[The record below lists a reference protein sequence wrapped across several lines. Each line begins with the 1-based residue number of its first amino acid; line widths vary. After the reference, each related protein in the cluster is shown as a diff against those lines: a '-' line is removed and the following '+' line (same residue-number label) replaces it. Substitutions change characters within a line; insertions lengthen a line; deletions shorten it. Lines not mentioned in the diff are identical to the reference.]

1 MRISHSFV
9 VPVDVD
15 SAWDVLLDVER
26 IAPCMPGAA
35 LNSFDGDAFTGTVAV
50 KLGAM
55 AMRYAG
61 TGQFVERDAGAR
73 RVVFEASGRETKGS
87 GTAKATVTATLHPDG
102 NRTRVDVDTDLAVAG
117 RAAQFGRSIMNDVAG
132 KLLDQFATSLSAS
145 MTTPEPAA
153 PVTTLPVDTL
163 AAAPAANPEPIDLAA
178 LGREVLLRR
187 TALPL
192 ALIAAI
198 VLVTAVLR
206 RRGRH

>member
-55 AMRYAG
+55 AMKYAG
-61 TGQFVERDAGAR
+61 SGQFVERDPGAR

-87 GTAKATVTATLHPDG
+87 GTAKATVTATLHPEG
-102 NRTRVDVDTDLAVAG
+102 NTTRVDVDTDLAVAG

-132 KLLDQFATSLSAS
+132 TLLDRFATSLSAH

-153 PVTTLPVDTL
+153 PVTAATPP
-163 AAAPAANPEPIDLAA
+163 AAPAANPEPIDLAA
-178 LGREVLLRR
+178 LGRQVLLRR
-187 TALPL
+187 AALPL
-192 ALIAAI
+192 ALIAMI